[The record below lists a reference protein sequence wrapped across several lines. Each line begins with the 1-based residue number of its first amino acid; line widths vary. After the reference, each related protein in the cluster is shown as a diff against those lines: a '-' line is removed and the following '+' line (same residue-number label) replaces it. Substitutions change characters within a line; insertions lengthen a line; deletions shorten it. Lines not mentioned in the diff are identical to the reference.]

1 MRLMTKGEWP
11 VHDLS
16 PQVIVNCD
24 RFCDG
29 CHGGHPI
36 SAFKYMHDE
45 GIPDEG
51 CMRYTAKDME
61 CTDFNICRDCGH
73 DTPCHAVQNFT
84 KYYVE
89 EYGSVAGEKNM
100 MKAIYARGPI
110 TCTIAV
116 PDDLLDYKGGVY
128 RDTTGTHSLDH
139 SISVAGWGE
148 TEDGEKYWIA
158 RNSWG
163 TFWGENGWFRIVRG
177 ENNLGIEADCQ
188 WAVPRIPKKMM
199 KNQEMKSRMNR
210 AKYFSESCLLDKN
223 SFNGKRSHV
232 ISPEPYTYIKKE
244 DLPETWD
251 IRNIDGVNYAT
262 WDKNQHIPQYCGSCW
277 AQAPTSAIADRM
289 NIMRKGA
296 WPSIELSVQEV
307 INCGN
312 SGSCHGGWDS
322 GVYEHALKEGIPDQT
337 CQVYEARDKEC
348 SDMGRCYDCPPG
360 EECHPVKEYKKYKV
374 SEYGDVDGVDKIKAE
389 IYARGPVSCSMW
401 VTQQFLDYEG
411 GVYVDNGGSI
421 LGGHAIEIV
430 GWGKTEEGREYWIGR
445 NSWGTYW
452 GEQGWFRIV
461 IGEGGLG
468 IDSCTW
474 GVPVIDF

>member
-1 MRLMTKGEWP
+1 
-11 VHDLS
+11 
-16 PQVIVNCD
+16 
-24 RFCDG
+24 
-29 CHGGHPI
+29 
-36 SAFKYMHDE
+36 
-45 GIPDEG
+45 
-51 CMRYTAKDME
+51 
-61 CTDFNICRDCGH
+61 
-73 DTPCHAVQNFT
+73 
-84 KYYVE
+84 
-89 EYGSVAGEKNM
+89 
-100 MKAIYARGPI
+100 
-110 TCTIAV
+110 
-116 PDDLLDYKGGVY
+116 
-128 RDTTGTHSLDH
+128 
-139 SISVAGWGE
+139 
-148 TEDGEKYWIA
+148 
-158 RNSWG
+158 
-163 TFWGENGWFRIVRG
+163 
-177 ENNLGIEADCQ
+177 
-188 WAVPRIPKKMM
+188 
-199 KNQEMKSRMNR
+199 
-210 AKYFSESCLLDKN
+210 
-223 SFNGKRSHV
+223 
-232 ISPEPYTYIKKE
+232 
-244 DLPETWD
+244 
-251 IRNIDGVNYAT
+251 
-262 WDKNQHIPQYCGSCW
+262 
-277 AQAPTSAIADRM
+277 M

-348 SDMGRCYDCPPG
+348 TDMGRCYDCPPG